1 MEHCIIYFSSSVEL
15 LDEDEI
21 TGILQQ
27 SRRHNIEAG
36 ITGVL
41 LYVRG
46 NIIQVLEG
54 EKAQLNSVYQR
65 IEQDPRHK
73 NIVQILDR
81 PITHRL
87 FPAYSMGYET
97 LTTSQLDEI
106 QELVDLD
113 KHGWSTTETAT
124 HPILKTIKLFYES
137 NHYN

>member
-15 LDEDEI
+15 LEDEEI
-21 TGILQQ
+21 ARILQQ
-27 SRRHNIEAG
+27 SRQHNVEAG

-46 NIIQVLEG
+46 SIIQVLEG
-54 EKAQLNSVYQR
+54 NKAQLDTVYHR
-65 IEQDPRHK
+65 IEQDSRHK
-73 NIVQILDR
+73 NIERVLNR
-81 PITHRL
+81 PITQRL
-87 FPAYSMGYET
+87 FPDCSMGYET

-106 QELVDLD
+106 RELVNLD
-113 KHGWSTTETAT
+113 NNGLSVAETAT